1 MQTKNEILTS
11 ISNLSLEE
19 QKEFIVK
26 KYEEAEAAFNL
37 KEMIVYCEI
46 LVYNFDYFG
55 YKFELPRLYNLVKD
69 YDSTIQYMV
78 LWMNNKEAVDILA
91 MEPMPIIRLGIAYAR
106 KGEID
111 LAIQNLK
118 LAIEILQNGLIS
130 SPNATE
136 EWKLQKKRCLAMAKA
151 QIGKIHFENQDYRV
165 AYQWLIEAQNDC
177 DYVDSIYYIANLAYG
192 GFLGEKNIRGA
203 LAGFEE
209 LATYKIVDTPPR
221 AYDESMIC
229 IVNANYNAGL
239 IYATEPGYKNK
250 KKAIQY
256 LEQAKRLG
264 YAITDEEI
272 YNLTNNIIDD
282 VPVELNS
289 SRTETVNSQEKTKG
303 CYVATCVY
311 GSYDCPQVWTL
322 RRYRDSVLA
331 ESVFG
336 RLFIRLY
343 YAISPTAV
351 KCFGNFSWFH
361 KLFKTPLDKL
371 VQHLQKEG
379 IEDTPCQNG
388 KEV

>member
-1 MQTKNEILTS
+1 M
-11 ISNLSLEE
+11 
-19 QKEFIVK
+19 
-26 KYEEAEAAFNL
+26 
-37 KEMIVYCEI
+37 
-46 LVYNFDYFG
+46 
-55 YKFELPRLYNLVKD
+55 
-69 YDSTIQYMV
+69 
-78 LWMNNKEAVDILA
+78 
-91 MEPMPIIRLGIAYAR
+91 
-106 KGEID
+106 
-111 LAIQNLK
+111 
-118 LAIEILQNGLIS
+118 
-130 SPNATE
+130 
-136 EWKLQKKRCLAMAKA
+136 
-151 QIGKIHFENQDYRV
+151 
-165 AYQWLIEAQNDC
+165 
-177 DYVDSIYYIANLAYG
+177 
-192 GFLGEKNIRGA
+192 
-203 LAGFEE
+203 
-209 LATYKIVDTPPR
+209 ATYKIVDTPPR

-379 IEDTPCQNG
+379 IEDTPYQDG